1 MKKSTHIA
9 KDLLCLVLLCVAT
22 AACKDNDYDLTHIDA
37 TVGVGSDV
45 LEIPTSSTKYITLD
59 DVLELKGN
67 DLVKTDPATGYYYMD
82 KADDRVA
89 PINITVPESVSGTSG
104 DAQNTITLPET
115 PVSSFG
121 SVTIDNA
128 PEFLSDDNTVLK
140 LDNPQFILTVN
151 SNLPAG
157 ATIAGDL
164 CSFDEMGKK
173 IATVH
178 VDGVRVEEN
187 STSVICICR
196 HADGIDAAG
205 YTQVKEISNLH
216 EIMPVLPH
224 RITFDATVKPDAVA
238 AGAVT
243 PGRTYTLRPRLRF
256 TAPLT
261 FQEGST
267 IVYSFVENEWNRDF
281 EKISF
286 TDDAYIMAT
295 LDADNGIPAEMEVT
309 AIPVDVNGKEIS
321 KDKIEVSVIQKV
333 AASPDGVTRVVTPIT
348 LKMTE
353 NSQRAM
359 YLLDGLKFTFKGHPA
374 AGIQLNSRTQTLRL
388 NDIKIYFIGK
398 LAVDMNK

>member
-22 AACKDNDYDLTHIDA
+22 AACKDNDYDLTHIDS

-82 KADDRVA
+82 KADDRTA
-89 PINITVPESVSGTSG
+89 PIYITATEGAAGTSG
-104 DAQNTITLPET
+104 DGQNAATLPET
-115 PVSSFG
+115 PVSSLG
-121 SVTIDNA
+121 SVTIDNV

-140 LDNPQFILTVN
+140 LDNPQFILTV
-151 SNLPAG
+151 SSDLPVG

-164 CSFDEMGKK
+164 CSYDKTGRK

-178 VDGVRVEEN
+178 VDGLRIEEN

-196 HADGIDAAG
+196 HADGIDTDE

-216 EIMPVLPH
+216 EIMPVVPH
-224 RITFDATVKPDAVA
+224 RITFDATVKPDAA
-238 AGAVT
+238 TAGEVT
-243 PGRTYTLRPRLRF
+243 PGKTYTLRPKMRF

-286 TDDAYIMAT
+286 TDGAYMMT
-295 LDADNGIPAEMEVT
+295 ELNADNGIPAEMEVT
-309 AIPVDVNGKEIS
+309 AVPVDAKGDEIS
-321 KDKIEVSVIQKV
+321 KDKIEVSVIRNV
-333 AASPDGVTRVVTPIT
+333 AASPDGVKRVVTPVT
-348 LKMTE
+348 FKMTE
-353 NSQRAM
+353 NSQRAL
-359 YLLDGLKFTFKGHPA
+359 YLLDGLKFTFKGHPT
-374 AGIQLNSRTQTLRL
+374 AGVQLNSKTQTLRL
-388 NDIKIYFIGK
+388 SDIKIDLVGK

>member
-37 TVGVGSDV
+37 TVGVGSEV

-196 HADGIDAAG
+196 HADGIDADE

-216 EIMPVLPH
+216 EIMPVVPH

-243 PGRTYTLRPRLRF
+243 FNQKKYLVDVSNIRF
-256 TAPLT
+256 P
-261 FQEGST
+261 QEVVEYGHDGVMDRFIAQYREKPSIVST
-267 IVYSFVENEWNRDF
+267 GVLAKRYWNRVHYY
-281 EKISF
+281 K
-286 TDDAYIMAT
+286 
-295 LDADNGIPAEMEVT
+295 LL
-309 AIPVDVNGKEIS
+309 DVNGNEIS